1 MSIPPTPRNEQ
12 ERTIL
17 RLSDP
22 NQSYM
27 FTREERFIWT
37 TRYTQDIRNNIDRF
51 YSQISQNFRR
61 GATGVTNWIRMN
73 RHFGIDIR
81 KMIQDNSNQ
90 SEVQIMQYYINI
102 ENDTRMQSQ
111 LNLDGMNVDVLTEFQ
126 ERFRHT
132 RSIMADVIRNRSC
145 RNLNYRGLKSAY
157 EIYNRQII
165 PQIYTLPR
173 GNDNPTNQNE
183 EQLQQRITQLE
194 NDLQNCRI
202 IRTNLEQQ
210 IGIHKE
216 LRKQL
221 EQENTNLRQALEMVM
236 TQSQTEF
243 DKTAV
248 IIEYTRQTQILQDM
262 FLEQRRVLSQQLEQ
276 LTGINIPGSRSITQ
290 FTIALMINRIKRY
303 FDKEEIEKIIPS
315 EDDDIPQTHINTSQ
329 NPINLNLSGTTDE
342 IFKQFYPKKQK

>member
-1 MSIPPTPRNEQ
+1 MSIPQTPRNEQ

-111 LNLDGMNVDVLTEFQ
+111 LNLDGMNVDIATEFQ
-126 ERFRHT
+126 ERFRHI
-132 RSIMADVIRNRSC
+132 RSITADVIRNRNC
-145 RNLNYRGLKSAY
+145 RNLNY
-157 EIYNRQII
+157 
-165 PQIYTLPR
+165 R

-183 EQLQQRITQLE
+183 EQLQRKIQQLE
-194 NDLQNCRI
+194 FDLQICRNNG
-202 IRTNLEQQ
+202 TNLEQQ
-210 IGIHKE
+210 IIIYKDLVNALKKE
-216 LRKQL
+216 VTELQ
-221 EQENTNLRQALEMVM
+221 QALDMIM
-236 TQSQTEF
+236 TQSQKEF
-243 DKTAV
+243 DKTAT
-248 IIEYTRQTQILQDM
+248 IIGYERQKQILQEM
-262 FLEQRRVLSQQLEQ
+262 LEEQRKVLSQQLQE
-276 LTGINIPGSRSITQ
+276 LTTINIPGTRSLTQLTIT
-290 FTIALMINRIKRY
+290 LMINRIKSY
-303 FDKEEIEKIIPS
+303 FHDNEIESI
-315 EDDDIPQTHINTSQ
+315 IPQTRINTPQKSQ
-329 NPINLNLSGTTDE
+329 QLDLSGTADE
-342 IFKQFYPKKQK
+342 IFKQFYPKEQNYE